1 MRVDVNEKTEKRMRI
16 EIKAGIENLVR
27 LRSIM
32 RFVQCMFHCVIL
44 GILSSINELSWE
56 LL

>member
-1 MRVDVNEKTEKRMRI
+1 MLMRVDINEKTEKRMRI

-44 GILSSINELSWE
+44 GILSSINELS
-56 LL
+56 

>member
-16 EIKAGIENLVR
+16 EIKVGMKNLVT

-32 RFVQCMFHCVIL
+32 RFVQCMFHCAIL